1 VLCDDDT
8 YVLWESLLHV
18 LGHKYAPPHY
28 DPMLQHLYIGNY
40 NENNKVHAPIDH
52 THREAAR
59 RGGQGEGRYR
69 PSHDPYT
76 HPPLSLSLMY
86 IEALY

>member
-1 VLCDDDT
+1 VRWFVLCDDDT

-40 NENNKVHAPIDH
+40 NENNKVHAPLDYK
-52 THREAAR
+52 HREASR
-59 RGGQGEGRYR
+59 REGQGEWRF
-69 PSHDPYT
+69 PLHMIHTHT
-76 HPPLSLSLMY
+76 HPYLFL
-86 IEALY
+86 